1 MSKIYFEMTE
11 AEKTLTHLIDT
22 VDYAGTIM
30 SEGVIGE
37 YEMLSTK
44 EVIDMQHKVSEYL
57 FKAAQLMGELLS
69 NVKVIEDDEKQ
80 DEGDESSISLN
91 MKEIARSEV
100 EEIIKT
106 GKLYLTGLVYNE
118 VENVIGTSL
127 TIKDNNDTEELSRF
141 RSIHFYTNGKIM
153 VSDEY

>member
-1 MSKIYFEMTE
+1 MSKIYFEMAE
-11 AEKTLTHLIDT
+11 AERTLTHLIDT

-30 SEGVIGE
+30 AEGVVAE
-37 YEMLSTK
+37 YEMLSTN

-57 FKAAQLMGELLS
+57 FKASQLMGELLS
-69 NVKVIEDDEKQ
+69 NVKVYEDDEKQ
-80 DEGDESSISLN
+80 DEGDESTISLN

-106 GKLYLTGLVYNE
+106 GKLYLTGLVYDE